1 MYPAHH
7 SECQSLVW
15 LLHRLHYAKVV
26 KPEFALVWDF
36 KITYEMAKNW
46 RKVQG
51 AYLRQS
57 QWKDLTVRVC
67 LDVG

>member
-1 MYPAHH
+1 MENGYDGRAF
-7 SECQSLVW
+7 VTVG
-15 LLHRLHYAKVV
+15 KVV

-46 RKVQG
+46 RKAHN
-51 AYLRQS
+51 AYLRQN
-57 QWKDLTVRVC
+57 QWKDLTVIVC